1 MKWILYC
8 TTCIV
13 NNKIYVGVHKTQDPE
28 VFDGY
33 IGCGVKVTVP
43 SSYMNPTTPF
53 QLAVKKY
60 GTKNF
65 KRSVLKIFDNEKDA
79 YDYEATM
86 VNREFINRKDVYNA
100 HIGGIGGGIL
110 KKVYQFS
117 LTGEFL
123 KEWSAIIDA
132 SDFYGISHTSIKNA
146 VKFKYSSKGY
156 FWSFKSEINISEYKN
171 NVKRKCYKYDGDS
184 LKFLEEYNSIEEAAK
199 YNNVIEATL
208 RRGIDGG
215 YKVNGFYYSDTIQD
229 LFELIP
235 KISLKNKTIYVY
247 TLNGDFICELH
258 SGKEICDFFKTK
270 TTHPITTAM
279 RAKKP
284 YKDYQMFLEKYDRVD
299 PIESKRNVAKKIGR
313 YSMTGELLETFDS
326 ATQAIKIYG
335 TGVNRVLKGQQ
346 SHCKNFIFRKL

>member
-28 VFDGY
+28 IFDGY
-33 IGCGVKVTVP
+33 IGCGVKITTP

-53 QLAVKKY
+53 QAAVKKY

-79 YDYEATM
+79 YDYEETM

-100 HIGGIGGGIL
+100 HIGGIGGGII
-110 KKVYQFS
+110 KKVFQFS
-117 LTGEFL
+117 LNGDFL
-123 KEWSAIIDA
+123 KEWPAIIDA
-132 SDFYGISHTSIKNA
+132 SDFYGISHTAIKNA
-146 VKFKYSSKGY
+146 AKFKYSSKGY
-156 FWSFKSEINISEYKN
+156 FWSFESTINISEYTN
-171 NVKRKCYKYDGDS
+171 NIKRKCYKYDGNS

-199 YNNVIEATL
+199 YNNIGEQTL
-208 RRGIDGG
+208 RRGINGG
-215 YKVNGFYYSDTIQD
+215 YKVKGYYYSDTIQD

-247 TLNGDFICELH
+247 NLNGDFICEL
-258 SGKEICDFFKTK
+258 SSSKEVCDFFKTK

-279 RAKKP
+279 RTRKP
-284 YKDYQMFLEKYDRVD
+284 YKDYQMFLEKHDSV
-299 PIESKRNVAKKIGR
+299 ESVKNKRNIAIKVGR
-313 YSMTGELLETFDS
+313 YSMTGELLEIFDS
-326 ATQAIKIYG
+326 TTQAIEKYG
-335 TGVNRVLKGQQ
+335 AGVKRVIKGQQ